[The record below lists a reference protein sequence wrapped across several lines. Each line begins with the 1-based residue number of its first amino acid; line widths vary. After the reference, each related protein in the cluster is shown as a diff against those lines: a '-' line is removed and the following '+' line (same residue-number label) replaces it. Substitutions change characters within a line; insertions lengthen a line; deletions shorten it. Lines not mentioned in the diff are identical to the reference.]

1 MKEDL
6 TLDPVGLLS
15 LTTEEL
21 ARISMKAR
29 RSITLVVAV
38 TFAAV
43 FSAAA
48 PAQVSQRC
56 PSGSVLSDSAYHD
69 APAVKEFLAQHGY
82 VVRCITSSKM
92 EGTAQLRDVAG
103 FQADQGTFTV
113 FFLPR
118 GEDIKVS
125 ETPASHGY
133 YRYTFVRTIPGHR
146 PLRYAYKSNGREY
159 YLRHGDWLL
168 LVWDA
173 RIADQLR
180 DIL

>member
-1 MKEDL
+1 
-6 TLDPVGLLS
+6 
-15 LTTEEL
+15 
-21 ARISMKAR
+21 MKAR
-29 RSITLVVAV
+29 RYVILVAAVA
-38 TFAAV
+38 FAVV

-48 PAQVSQRC
+48 QAQVSQRC

-69 APAVKEFLAQHGY
+69 APAVKEFLARHGY
-82 VVRCITSSKM
+82 LVRCITSSTM
-92 EGTAQLRDVAG
+92 ESTAQLWDVAG

-133 YRYTFVRTIPGHR
+133 YRYTFVRTVPGHR
-146 PLRYAYKSNGREY
+146 PRRYAYRSDGREY
-159 YLRHGDWLL
+159 YLRHGDWLF

-173 RIADQLR
+173 RIANQLR